1 MSSDEKNVGYN
12 VFSRVIIRK
21 FKKNEK
27 EKDTKK
33 QKSKPIQ
40 EHVHCAI
47 VILVDIVGEFNG
59 NTCTLSSLLWPRTA
73 YHKKVRFK
81 IGEKRSED
89 MSEQL
94 EVGSFL

>member
-27 EKDTKK
+27 EIDTKK
-33 QKSKPIQ
+33 QESKPIQ

-59 NTCTLSSLLWPRTA
+59 NTCTLSSLLRPRTA
-73 YHKKVRFK
+73 YHKKYDLK
-81 IGEKRSED
+81 
-89 MSEQL
+89 
-94 EVGSFL
+94 